1 MGKNIITLVR
11 ILLAVDVG
19 VVLFCVLEHN
29 INWFINTQVAFFSA
43 SLIILGS
50 FVGYRN
56 LVTKSVESGNS
67 GKDILKEYEDK
78 YDLYDKV
85 EYKWYVSDFKDLNKG
100 LIWSDKKPDN
110 FYVKRKIELI
120 TDDMPEKSKLK
131 KLPWYKAFFLSFK
144 GGFNLIRILGYV
156 VLIFGFIYLNQKE
169 MFSFAPYF
177 FGLTLV
183 PALSLVYLWIS
194 KKNAN

>member
-1 MGKNIITLVR
+1 MGKNIIILVR

-29 INWFINTQVAFFSA
+29 INWFINTQVAFLSA

-56 LVTKSVESGNS
+56 LVTKSVESGNE
-67 GKDILKEYEDK
+67 GKDVLKEYEDK
-78 YDLYDKV
+78 YDLYDKI
-85 EYKWYVSDFKDLNKG
+85 EYKWYVDNFKDLNKG
-100 LIWSDKKPDN
+100 LIWSDKKPKN
-110 FYVKRKIELI
+110 FYIKRKIELI
-120 TDDMPEKSKLK
+120 TDNTPEKSKIK

-144 GGFNLIRILGYV
+144 GGFNLIRILGYI
-156 VLIFGFIYLNQKE
+156 VLIFGFIWLNKND

-183 PALSLVYLWIS
+183 PVLSLVYLWTS